1 MFGTVLRAQTTT
13 FPRNGVQDERPN
25 TYAFVNATIVSD
37 ANTVLEGATLVI
49 KGSVIEAIG
58 KNITL
63 PAGTQVIDLKGK
75 RIYPSLVEAYS
86 SYGMPELKNGELSFT
101 GEIKSKSGITQI
113 AKFNLKATNGQV
125 ILASEGYA
133 TKAACENGI
142 ESVRKN
148 AQVDARFDRLE
159 AKNGKPYFN
168 LKATNGQIIGN
179 SEM

>member
-1 MFGTVLRAQTTT
+1 MKKILYTFINIIMFGTVLRAQTTT

-49 KGSVIEAIG
+49 KGSVIEAVG

-86 SYGMPELKNGELSFT
+86 SYGMPELKKRRT
-101 GEIKSKSGITQI
+101 
-113 AKFNLKATNGQV
+113 
-125 ILASEGYA
+125 
-133 TKAACENGI
+133 
-142 ESVRKN
+142 
-148 AQVDARFDRLE
+148 
-159 AKNGKPYFN
+159 
-168 LKATNGQIIGN
+168 
-179 SEM
+179 

>member
-1 MFGTVLRAQTTT
+1 MKKILYTFINIIMFGTVLRAQTTT

-49 KGSVIEAIG
+49 KGSVIEAVG

-86 SYGMPELKNGELSFT
+86 SYGMPELKEKVVAL
-101 GEIKSKSGITQI
+101 E
-113 AKFNLKATNGQV
+113 V
-125 ILASEGYA
+125 ILSS
-133 TKAACENGI
+133 N
-142 ESVRKN
+142 RKN
-148 AQVDARFDRLE
+148 KVLTTGTKLFCQ
-159 AKNGKPYFN
+159 K
-168 LKATNGQIIGN
+168 
-179 SEM
+179 